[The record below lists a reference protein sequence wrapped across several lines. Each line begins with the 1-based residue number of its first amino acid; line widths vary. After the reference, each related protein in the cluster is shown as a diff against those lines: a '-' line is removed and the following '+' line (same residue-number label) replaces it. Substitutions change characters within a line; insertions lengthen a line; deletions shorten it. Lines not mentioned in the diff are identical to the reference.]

1 MSLRTV
7 LLHFRRHAVGYVALF
22 VALGG
27 TSYAALGLR
36 NHSIDPNKLNPRRIS
51 GYVRAWASVRS
62 NGTVISS
69 SSRKVTVS
77 MHRAPVP
84 PGDYDVFWHTRP
96 TSRCTAVVNVDARAQ
111 SPAGAAPGSAVAET
125 NDFPRQGE
133 VTTALTFDGT
143 GHSTALPFD
152 VALLCATPH

>member
-69 SSRKVTVS
+69 SNHKVRVR

-84 PGDYDVFWHTRP
+84 PGDFDVFWHTRP
-96 TSRCTAVVNVDARAQ
+96 TSRCTAVVNVDARAPA
-111 SPAGAAPGSAVAET
+111 PAGTAPGSAVAET
-125 NDFPRQGE
+125 SDFPRQGE
-133 VTTALTFDGT
+133 VTTVLTYDGT
-143 GHSTALPFD
+143 GQAKTLPFD
-152 VALLCATPH
+152 VALLCTTPH

>member
-1 MSLRTV
+1 MRSAILSH
-7 LLHFRRHAVGYVALF
+7 LRRHAVGYVALF

-36 NHSIDPNKLNPRRIS
+36 NHSIDPNKLDPRRIS

-62 NGTVISS
+62 NATVVSS
-69 SSRKVTVS
+69 SNRMVKVR

-84 PGDYDVFWHTRP
+84 PGDFDVFWHTSP
-96 TSRCTAVVNVDARAQ
+96 SSRCTAVVSIDARAP
-111 SPAGAAPGSAVAET
+111 SPAGMAPGSAVAQTIKRPGQAEET
-125 NDFPRQGE
+125 T
-133 VTTALTFDGT
+133 VLTYDGT
-143 GHSTALPFD
+143 GLPKALPFD